1 MTRASFAW
9 ALCAALAAC
18 VKSTSLPKFVVL
30 DPIFDSV
37 FVGNQKPLP
46 SVIYFDGDKLQ
57 TPPPSA
63 VTWQSSDPTILA
75 VNNPSG
81 QIQGLRRGT
90 AIVSA
95 TVENTQ
101 GSEIVAVPDPV
112 DITLLVDMLY
122 LLPGDTMTIPTIIL
136 HRGDLSVP
144 TVSYDPSPDPT
155 VYTVDPNGVVKAT
168 ATTTSGPVSYTVHA
182 DAATASATASGGVY
196 VLNPADVATVGGKAF
211 FSVLGPSVLG
221 AAVSHVD
228 ASPAAI
234 SYNRTDGSPAFRMRT
249 THAAASSSEQMAQV
263 TLPAAVPVGVV
274 AAIDSITPADS
285 SACAPPRAWAI
296 WSTPTSTAYSGNG
309 HPGQQISITQLVSD
323 GAGGQVAGGRF
334 AYRVRRGEFYTSPAS
349 LLTIT
354 GVFVAPL
361 TTASLCP

>member
-37 FVGNQKPLP
+37 FVKNQTPLP

-57 TPPPSA
+57 TPPASA
-63 VTWQSSDPTILA
+63 VTWQSSDPAILA
-75 VNNPSG
+75 VNNPPG
-81 QIQGLRRGT
+81 QMTGLKRGT

-95 TVENTQ
+95 TVEGTQ
-101 GSEIVAVPDPV
+101 GSEIVAVPDSV

-136 HRGDLSVP
+136 HRDNPPVV
-144 TVSYDPSPDPT
+144 TYDATGATIFTIDANSGRVT
-155 VYTVDPNGVVKAT
+155 AT
-168 ATTTSGPVSYTVHA
+168 ATPGGPEKYRVHA
-182 DAATASATASGGVY
+182 DAVSDSGQVY
-196 VLNPADVATVGGKAF
+196 VLDPTSVGAGKAF
-211 FSVLGPSVLG
+211 FSVVGPSVVG

-228 ASPAAI
+228 ASPEVI
-234 SYNRTDGSPAFRMRT
+234 GYTRTGGSPAFRMRA
-249 THAAASSSEQMAQV
+249 THAAATSSEQVVQV
-263 TLPAAVPVGVV
+263 TVPAAVSTSPPF
-274 AAIDSITPADS
+274 AIDSITPVDS
-285 SACAPPRAWAI
+285 STCAPPGAWAI
-296 WSTPTSTAYSGNG
+296 WSTPTSTAYSGYG
-309 HPGQQISITQLVSD
+309 HSGQQILITQLVSD
-323 GAGGQVAGGRF
+323 GASGQVVGGRF
-334 AYRVRRGEFYTSPAS
+334 AYRARRGEFYTSPAS

-354 GVFVAPL
+354 GVFVARL